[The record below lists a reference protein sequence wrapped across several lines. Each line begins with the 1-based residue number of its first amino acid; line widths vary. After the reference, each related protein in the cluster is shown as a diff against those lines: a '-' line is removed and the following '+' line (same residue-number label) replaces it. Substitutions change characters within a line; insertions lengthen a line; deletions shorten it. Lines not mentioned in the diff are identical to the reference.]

1 MPCIHGVL
9 SWLHLTLEGQADHM
23 HKRAL
28 DKYILVWALRI
39 MQFSPDI
46 YQREEASREPL
57 ISRLSTHI

>member
-1 MPCIHGVL
+1 
-9 SWLHLTLEGQADHM
+9 M